1 MFWRRRQRRRRSS
14 TVSRRWKITKKHN
27 ISTKKKL
34 YKKTDAVEG
43 VTFCRRF
50 ACIHT
55 RTLYYICIICVY
67 TYCVTYCQSNGE
79 NNHFDHSSFGTL
91 SALYTRTHAHTRV
104 RERGVSLDPALRP
117 LAVRK
122 TVFPPQNRCWCGC
135 RCYVR
140 GGRVF
145 QSY

>member
-43 VTFCRRF
+43 VTFCHHF

-55 RTLYYICIICVY
+55 RTLYYIRIICVY

-91 SALYTRTHAHTRV
+91 SALYTHTRTHPRAWKR
-104 RERGVSLDPALRP
+104 RLSRP
-117 LAVRK
+117 RSPSSGGAKNCFSPSKQVLVW
-122 TVFPPQNRCWCGC
+122 VQVLCE
-135 RCYVR
+135 